1 MNWAQSF
8 FALSGLGA
16 LLLAAGFFL
25 IISAPW
31 PAVRTGAKRWMQKP
45 TIKAGVVC
53 IVLSGVFLAAAAIS
67 LLR

>member
-31 PAVRTGAKRWMQKP
+31 PAARAGARRWMQKP
-45 TIKAGVVC
+45 TVKAGVVC
-53 IVLSGVFLAAAAIS
+53 IVLSGVFLAAAIF